1 MTPAA
6 KSGGAAAAANASKEC
21 QDDDSPPPDPF
32 RDVFH
37 MADLRF
43 LLEGCDSWDGIDIIL
58 TRAEVLDTAGS
69 MAKAIKGESDEGI
82 KNVGVHAAYV
92 IAKRLPGSLIQPVED
107 SDDEADNCHVRF
119 APDTKEED
127 GDEQGEKET
136 GGADEKKVGRCTLE
150 MEKKPLAEEREI

>member
-6 KSGGAAAAANASKEC
+6 KSGGAAAANASKEC
-21 QDDDSPPPDPF
+21 KDEDSPPPDPF

-69 MAKAIKGESDEGI
+69 MAKAIKGETDEGI
-82 KNVGVHAAYV
+82 ENA
-92 IAKRLPGSLIQPVED
+92 
-107 SDDEADNCHVRF
+107 
-119 APDTKEED
+119 
-127 GDEQGEKET
+127 
-136 GGADEKKVGRCTLE
+136 GG
-150 MEKKPLAEEREI
+150 